1 MKSVIKTL
9 SLFIF
14 FCLIFSFKKPERDIE
29 IHILNTKEADF
40 YLFSLPDKKL
50 RYNEMFDR
58 NYVDT
63 QEWHIK
69 DMPDGMYNF
78 QVISFEKLR
87 DTTFMYTG
95 QAKLTIRF

>member
-1 MKSVIKTL
+1 MKPTIKTL
-9 SLFIF
+9 SLLFF

-29 IHILNTKEADF
+29 IHILTIKEADF
-40 YLFSLPDKKL
+40 YLLSLPDNKVVY
-50 RYNEMFDR
+50 REMFDR

-63 QEWHIK
+63 QEWHIR

-78 QVISFEKLR
+78 QVISFEKLK

-95 QAKLTIRF
+95 EAKLTIKF